1 VQKKSVVGPNESY
14 VKCKY
19 PKELTNL
26 RERPDSYKNIK
37 QGICIIAPG
46 MSKAVHSSKPEK
58 IISGHL
64 EMPNT
69 SFCFPSA

>member
-1 VQKKSVVGPNESY
+1 MLHELLLDWCYPQSLAYVIVPNPI
-14 VKCKY
+14 K
-19 PKELTNL
+19 
-26 RERPDSYKNIK
+26 REKPDSYKNIK
-37 QGICIIAPG
+37 HGICIIAPG

-58 IISGHL
+58 VISGHL